1 MVTSQEIRR
10 VWIFYFYFASSVRFV
25 SMFFSTSDSEEKI
38 LTLRFS
44 FIVGTFSIV
53 FVSVDSEKT
62 MTFLRDGTLTSNGSL
77 CGIEFTSLVPSSGV
91 YSLTDSTYTTADCG
105 GSDTS
110 YDFEQFENILIV
122 SYPCIETCQSKFVKQ

>member
-1 MVTSQEIRR
+1 MKKPMILFISYVLLISCQ
-10 VWIFYFYFASSVRFV
+10 SDN
-25 SMFFSTSDSEEKI
+25 STLQTFELIGDWKLVEVLSDPGDGSG
-38 LTLRFS
+38 S
-44 FIVGTFSIV
+44 